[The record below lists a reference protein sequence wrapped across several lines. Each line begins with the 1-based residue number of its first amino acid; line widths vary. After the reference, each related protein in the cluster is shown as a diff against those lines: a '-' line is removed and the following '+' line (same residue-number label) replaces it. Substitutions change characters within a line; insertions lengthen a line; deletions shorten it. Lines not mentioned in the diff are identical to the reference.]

1 MNFPKISFAATCLLL
16 GTSSP
21 VASDSSGKDFKL
33 FSDSLL
39 YVQIR
44 PRFEFADTDG
54 GNAAARALTN
64 RTVLG
69 AKFSNALNQKGLE
82 ATLEA
87 TDVSHFGMV
96 DDYAPEQK
104 GYDVI
109 MDPTQT
115 RITQANLTYKIGKTT
130 IIAGRK
136 MATFDNQR
144 YIGHVGWRQMPQ
156 TYDLF
161 LVTNQD
167 VKNLTLSAA
176 YVKRA
181 NRIFAENDKR
191 TKLDTKSVLLN
202 GSYAVN
208 PAFKLTAYGYMLAS
222 IHDSFGLRATGS
234 AKLPSVKLSYE
245 AEYAFQNKPM
255 LNEESMG
262 DAIPDHEAQYYKLGL
277 KANTKG
283 FTFGAAYEVL
293 GKKEGNAG
301 GAFGTPLATLHAMN
315 GFADRFLATPVKG
328 LVDTNFT
335 LGYANKQIGKFFAFY
350 HLFESDDG
358 GDDYGSELDLVY
370 VRKFN
375 KNLNMFVKGAFY
387 SEGEDLHN
395 GDTKKFW
402 LMLDYKFGF

>member
-1 MNFPKISFAATCLLL
+1 MNFPKISFAATCILL

-21 VASDSSGKDFKL
+21 AISDSGEGFKL

-39 YVQIR
+39 YAQIR
-44 PRFEFADTDG
+44 PRFEYADTDG
-54 GNAAARALTN
+54 GADAARALTN

-69 AKFSNALNQKGLE
+69 AKFSNALNQRGLE

-87 TDVSHFGMV
+87 TDVSHFGIV

-130 IIAGRK
+130 LIAGRK

-144 YIGHVGWRQMPQ
+144 FIGHVGWRQMPQ

-176 YVKRA
+176 YVKRV
-181 NRIFAENDKR
+181 NRITENG
-191 TKLDTKSVLLN
+191 KLDTKSVLVN

-208 PAFKLTAYGYMLAS
+208 PALKLTTYGYMLAS
-222 IHDSFGLRATGS
+222 IHDSFGIRATGS
-234 AKLPSVKLSYE
+234 TKLPNVKLSYE

-262 DAIPDHEAQYYKLGL
+262 DAIPDHEAQYYKLAL
-277 KANTKG
+277 KANTRG

-293 GKKEGNAG
+293 GEKEGNAG

-350 HLFESDDG
+350 HLFESDNG
-358 GDDYGSELDLVY
+358 GDDYGSEFDLVY

-375 KNLNMFVKGAFY
+375 KNLNMFVKSAFY
-387 SEGEDLHN
+387 SEGDDLRN
-395 GDTKKFW
+395 GDTTKFW